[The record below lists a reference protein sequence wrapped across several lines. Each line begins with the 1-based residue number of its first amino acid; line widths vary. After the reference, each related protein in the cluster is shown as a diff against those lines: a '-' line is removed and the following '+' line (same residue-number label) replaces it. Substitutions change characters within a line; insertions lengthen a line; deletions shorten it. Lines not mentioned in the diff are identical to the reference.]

1 MTPLEIRLKALELA
15 VATLANSE
23 YTFTFRS
30 FMERAKRIEE
40 YILSAKQE

>member
-23 YTFTFRS
+23 YTFGS